1 MGTCLV
7 LVEVLSGGG
16 SGKEGEGSD
25 VGEGEVGEGCDTESV
40 GVSDGGDGVRD
51 CGLVEEDVGDGSDTD
66 SVGVMEGE
74 DGVVVGMKG
83 MWLGVY
89 ET

>member
-16 SGKEGEGSD
+16 SGLEGEGSD
-25 VGEGEVGEGCDTESV
+25 VGEGEVGEGCETESV
-40 GVSDGGDGVRD
+40 GVSDGGDGVGD
-51 CGLVEEDVGDGSDTD
+51 CCLGDEEVGDGSDTD
-66 SVGVMEGE
+66 SVGVVEVE
-74 DGVVVGMKG
+74 RGVVVGMKG
-83 MWLGVY
+83 MWFGVY